1 MPSTKLIALVALAV
15 QASLQMLTMRYSRM
29 PSQPSYVASTAVVT
43 AEAIKMVASA
53 AILFWEQLQGGESA
67 VHLLWRDIVADW
79 RGERAAHS
87 RSTRPLAT
95 QAVVHAFTT
104 VMHETGA
111 NLGFIVSKHGL
122 QSGVTM
128 YTDNT
133 NIQGLTYQQ
142 LQERYF
148 NVWWQ
153 RYFSIQVAAAADYV
167 NEYVELINSRRD
179 LFLESLEPKE
189 VKRFYELQRRYAPFG
204 KLMWLMDIG
213 SIAPQHANRPPTH
226 IEHYK
231 SKLVEMLGEEF
242 AFDATC
248 FRSLLTQICSKL
260 QEVEH
265 SFNALFGRNIFLHE
279 A

>member
-1 MPSTKLIALVALAV
+1 MIDDPFPEDWREL
-15 QASLQMLTMRYSRM
+15 QAGVCRLFSEIGL
-29 PSQPSYVASTAVVT
+29 T
-43 AEAIKMVASA
+43 AEVEATLKTPRGTVTVDV
-53 AILFWEQLQGGESA
+53 FA
-67 VHLLWRDIVADW
+67 VDNKSVDKIQYIVECKNW
-79 RGERAAHS
+79 N
-87 RSTRPLAT
+87 TTIP

-122 QSGVTM
+122 QSGATM

-213 SIAPQHANRPPTH
+213 SIAPQ
-226 IEHYK
+226 
-231 SKLVEMLGEEF
+231 
-242 AFDATC
+242 
-248 FRSLLTQICSKL
+248 Q
-260 QEVEH
+260 
-265 SFNALFGRNIFLHE
+265 
-279 A
+279 